1 MYCMKKYVKLI
12 ALCLAAMLMLAGCG
26 EGNTADVDSAVDS
39 SVESTKTNS
48 SNGVKSQAP
57 KEVLTHTPEQTIEM
71 EGAKYELT
79 FFDDFLGT
87 ELDPTKWERSKEQK
101 RQDVNGW
108 WDDDCSYLDG
118 YGSLILTAEADPEE
132 DGKYLAGA
140 VWSRGIFEQ
149 ARGYFE
155 CRVRLQQSPGFWS
168 AFWLY
173 TSEQRNLGEGA
184 KNGAEIDIYESYK
197 VTGGHINHAIHYDG
211 YGEHHRI
218 VKQST
223 AYTTCY
229 DYQYHTF
236 GLLWTENEY
245 IWYIDGKE
253 VWRLS
258 EGDEEFP
265 GSCEKEC
272 FLWLS
277 NEFGTW
283 AGKANEDRLPD
294 NVAFDYVKVYQK
306 AE

>member
-1 MYCMKKYVKLI
+1 MKRIIKI
-12 ALCLAAMLMLAGCG
+12 TALCIAALLMLTACG
-26 EGNTADVDSAVDS
+26 APQESPAASSAAESKTQSVAS
-39 SVESTKTNS
+39 KTESKVESK
-48 SNGVKSQAP
+48 AEP
-57 KEVLTHTPEQTIEM
+57 LTHTPEQTIEM

-87 ELDPTKWERSKEQK
+87 ELDETKWSRSREQK

-118 YGSLILTAEADPEE
+118 NGNLILTAEADPDEE
-132 DGKYLAGA
+132 GKYLAGA
-140 VWSRGIFEQ
+140 IWSRDKFEQ

-155 CRVRLQQSPGFWS
+155 CRVRLQQASGFWS

-173 TSEQRNLGEGA
+173 TSEQKNLGEGA
-184 KNGAEIDIYESYK
+184 VNGAEIDIYESNK
-197 VTGGHINHAIHYDG
+197 VIGGQINHAIHYDG

-218 VKQST
+218 VAQNTK
-223 AYTTCY
+223 YTNCY
-229 DYQYHTF
+229 DWQYHTF
-236 GLLWTENEY
+236 SLLWTEKEY

-258 EGDEEFP
+258 EGDYNFP
-265 GSCEKEC
+265 GSCVKPC

-283 AGKANEDRLPD
+283 AAPIDKNNLPD

-306 AE
+306 VE